1 MFHNVYLSFMLDF
14 SLCLM
19 FLLFLGHSPIS
30 FLVDVLQSLQSF
42 PSKSQSFN
50 SNMSHGASHI
60 NFG

>member
-1 MFHNVYLSFMLDF
+1 MLDISF
-14 SLCLM
+14 CLM

-50 SNMSHGASHI
+50 WNMSRGASK
-60 NFG
+60 NQFLDEE